1 MTMRNWPSADLVLR
15 TPRLELRLPG
25 LAELDALGDLA
36 AEGVHDPAEMPFAV
50 PWTDAPP
57 AERARAVAQYHWK
70 TLGELRTED
79 WRLPFAVFADG
90 VPVGIQEIAARD
102 FAVART
108 VHTGSWLGLRH
119 QGRGIGTEMRRAV
132 LHLAFEELGAEAA
145 ITSVLGGNTRSM
157 GVSRRLGYRDNG
169 ITWISL
175 RGRRRAD
182 HRMLLERADWRVDPA
197 HPVRVT
203 GLERCRSLLGCE
215 TPDRP

>member
-1 MTMRNWPSADLVLR
+1 MTMRNWPFSDLVLR
-15 TPRLELRLPG
+15 TPRLELRLPD

-36 AEGVHDPAEMPFAV
+36 AEGVHDPAFMPFAV

-57 AERARAVAQYHWK
+57 AERARAVVQYHWK
-70 TLGELRTED
+70 TLSELRADD
-79 WRLPFAVFADG
+79 WRLPFAVFTDDG
-90 VPVGIQEIAARD
+90 PVGVQELAATD

-132 LHLAFEELGAEAA
+132 LHLAFEELGALAA
-145 ITSVLGGNTRSM
+145 LSAVMGGNTRSL

-175 RGRRRAD
+175 RGQRCAD
-182 HRMLLERADWRVDPA
+182 IRLLLERADWRADPA
-197 HPVRVT
+197 HPVEVT
-203 GLERCRSLLGCE
+203 GLERCRPLLGCE
-215 TPDRP
+215 TPTPP